1 MDQSHLSKLQPYCQE
16 LVFSEGHKLFTEG
29 DSAEHLWIVVEGR
42 VDLRFELPAGRATS
56 VEHTVSSVE
65 IDKKESVAQT
75 FG

>member
-1 MDQSHLSKLQPYCQE
+1 MDQSHLPKLQPYCQE